1 MGEGRGGLWRFK
13 VGGGDGRETGGG
25 PSQSSLSPHRH
36 QTLMKTIGSSV
47 SALSSFLGFYLQN
60 GRRGSEG
67 DAQFVK
73 RLKEAA
79 AAGTRLGTWVSL
91 MTAMGSEPI

>member
-1 MGEGRGGLWRFK
+1 
-13 VGGGDGRETGGG
+13 
-25 PSQSSLSPHRH
+25 
-36 QTLMKTIGSSV
+36 MKTIGSSV

-79 AAGTRLGTWVSL
+79 RDLGFTNDSDGIGAHL
-91 MTAMGSEPI
+91 MTSWA

>member
-1 MGEGRGGLWRFK
+1 
-13 VGGGDGRETGGG
+13 
-25 PSQSSLSPHRH
+25 
-36 QTLMKTIGSSV
+36 MKTIVSSV

-60 GRRGSEG
+60 GCQGSEG

-79 AAGTRLGTWVSL
+79 VAGTWLGTWVSL
-91 MTAMGSEPI
+91 MTAMGSEPV